1 MREMKKIF
9 AGILMTVLLTG
20 WSSQDF
26 VGSAADHRIARGT
39 DR

>member
-20 WSSQDF
+20 DF